1 MAYIFEASFRTV
13 VTWVSKK
20 SSFDQSGLEIL
31 LVSDC
36 KTNYMIII
44 SIGLEQGVWPRL
56 RRFAK

>member
-1 MAYIFEASFRTV
+1 MGEQ
-13 VTWVSKK
+13 K
-20 SSFDQSGLEIL
+20 SSVDQSELEIL
-31 LVSDC
+31 PVSDC